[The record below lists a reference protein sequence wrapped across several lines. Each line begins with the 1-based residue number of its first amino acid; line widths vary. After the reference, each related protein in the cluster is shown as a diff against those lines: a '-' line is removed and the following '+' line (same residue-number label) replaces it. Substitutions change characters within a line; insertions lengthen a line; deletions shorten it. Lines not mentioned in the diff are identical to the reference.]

1 MAEIAIAAA
10 LAVAGVGV
18 LAPVHRR
25 LPLPAVAAMAFPV
38 GAVVYLFA
46 VTVLVALGRPVEP
59 GVALGL
65 AVAGGVAGL
74 VVALARRTV
83 GRDLVVIFGV
93 AVGAVAGLAWFL
105 RTVHLT
111 RLTIDSMRYLLA
123 SVDLRRPEGI
133 EAVFRPDLLKRQLG
147 LPALHALSG
156 LTDRRYMASIGPL
169 FGVSGIGLLGWLVWA
184 RTRTWTLVRR
194 VIVVGAVLAFMLSSN
209 RLLFDFFYINT
220 HIEIATLLMIAVGGM
235 WLALVEDEPAWAIP
249 AGLCLA
255 GTILFRPEAPLV
267 VAIVLVPL
275 AASRAGPVARWW
287 FAAPIVAVTGLW
299 YGIVLWN
306 HAIEGSEVSLTAPV
320 FGNLLAIG
328 AAAALVVAGGHARS
342 ASVARLA
349 QTAMLPA
356 LAVAIV
362 AFAFTDPSV
371 LFDSI
376 GATAINVGKYGVWLL
391 TWVVAVPLLAV
402 ALLIHRFRESR
413 VWTDS
418 IMGFALLFFLLPYLR
433 ESAWRVGSGDSGN
446 RILAHILLVAV
457 TFLVLAAV
465 EGREDAPGG

>member
-1 MAEIAIAAA
+1 
-10 LAVAGVGV
+10 
-18 LAPVHRR
+18 
-25 LPLPAVAAMAFPV
+25 
-38 GAVVYLFA
+38 
-46 VTVLVALGRPVEP
+46 
-59 GVALGL
+59 
-65 AVAGGVAGL
+65 
-74 VVALARRTV
+74 
-83 GRDLVVIFGV
+83 
-93 AVGAVAGLAWFL
+93 
-105 RTVHLT
+105 
-111 RLTIDSMRYLLA
+111 
-123 SVDLRRPEGI
+123 
-133 EAVFRPDLLKRQLG
+133 
-147 LPALHALSG
+147 
-156 LTDRRYMASIGPL
+156 
-169 FGVSGIGLLGWLVWA
+169 
-184 RTRTWTLVRR
+184 RTWTLVRR